1 MRRVL
6 MFDLGETLMHK
17 GTLLPHVP
25 EALETL
31 AAFTAENGKPLQL
44 ALVSDTDMPAPPS
57 TPAKVKAIFDD
68 YVETIE
74 GVNLRRFFEPV
85 KKHVTLSAHAGVF
98 KPDRRVFAL
107 AVKRLGVTASLSD
120 CVFVTENADHVRHC
134 RESLGM
140 KALQF
145 GKDFSDWSEAPLILS
160 PMFGTAPV
168 NMTAALEVWGAAHD
182 LEGMSLVQAGT
193 GSGVMQAQAQ
203 VLAPLSGSGLGE
215 AEGAYVRVPV
225 RVDIRRDAQGR
236 LTPSV
241 GQPSAD
247 DVKEAASYVRGL
259 VARGEIE
266 NSTGSLATHVLEVDD
281 RGRRLL
287 KRRGFKTALR

>member
-1 MRRVL
+1 M
-6 MFDLGETLMHK
+6 
-17 GTLLPHVP
+17 
-25 EALETL
+25 
-31 AAFTAENGKPLQL
+31 Q
-44 ALVSDTDMPAPPS
+44 
-57 TPAKVKAIFDD
+57 
-68 YVETIE
+68 
-74 GVNLRRFFEPV
+74 
-85 KKHVTLSAHAGVF
+85 
-98 KPDRRVFAL
+98 
-107 AVKRLGVTASLSD
+107 
-120 CVFVTENADHVRHC
+120 
-134 RESLGM
+134 
-140 KALQF
+140 ALQF

-160 PMFGTAPV
+160 PMIGTAPA
-168 NMTAALEVWGAAHD
+168 NMTAALDVWGAAHD
-182 LEGMSLVQAGT
+182 LEGLSLVQAGAGA

-247 DVKEAASYVRGL
+247 DVKEATSYVRGL

-266 NSTGSLATHVLEVDD
+266 GTTGSLATHVLEVDD

-287 KRRGFKTALR
+287 KRRGFKSALR

>member
-1 MRRVL
+1 
-6 MFDLGETLMHK
+6 MFDLGETLIHD

-31 AAFTAENGKPLQL
+31 AAFTADDGKPLQL
-44 ALVSDTDMPAPPS
+44 ALVSDTEMPEPPS
-57 TPAKVKAIFDD
+57 TAAKIKAIFDD

-85 KKHVTLSAHAGVF
+85 RKHVTLSAHAGVL
-98 KPDRRVFAL
+98 KPDRRVFEL
-107 AVKRLGVTASLSD
+107 TVKRLGITASLGD
-120 CVFVTENADHVRHC
+120 CVFVTENAEHVRHC

-160 PMFGTAPV
+160 PMIGPAQG
-168 NMTAALEVWGAAHD
+168 NMTAALEVWGAAHE
-182 LEGMSLVQAGT
+182 LEGLSLVQAGLDP
-193 GSGVMQAQAQ
+193 GVMQAQAQ

-215 AEGAYVRVPV
+215 ADGAYVQVPV
-225 RVDIRRDAQGR
+225 RVDIRRDAHGR
-236 LTPSV
+236 LTPNV

-247 DVKEAASYVRGL
+247 DVKEATSYVRGL
-259 VARGEIE
+259 VARGEIGGT
-266 NSTGSLATHVLEVDD
+266 TGSLATHVLEIDD

-287 KRRGFKTALR
+287 KRRGFKSAIR